1 MAKKI
6 LVIDDDKDV
15 RDTIVYVLENE
26 NYEVIASEDAEI
38 LKNINTVGP
47 GLVIMD
53 NYLSEWKSDAS
64 GQQLT
69 RNLKLNRATKH
80 IPVVLISAASN
91 IDEIAKTGLADA
103 FLKKPF
109 DADSLLKTVK
119 QFVK

>member
-26 NYEVIASEDAEI
+26 GYEAIASEDAEI
-38 LKNINTVGP
+38 LKTINTVDP

-53 NYLSEWKSDAS
+53 NYLTEWKSDAN

-69 RNLKLNRATKH
+69 KNLKLNRATKH

-109 DADSLLKTVK
+109 DADSLVK
-119 QFVK
+119 IVMQFIK